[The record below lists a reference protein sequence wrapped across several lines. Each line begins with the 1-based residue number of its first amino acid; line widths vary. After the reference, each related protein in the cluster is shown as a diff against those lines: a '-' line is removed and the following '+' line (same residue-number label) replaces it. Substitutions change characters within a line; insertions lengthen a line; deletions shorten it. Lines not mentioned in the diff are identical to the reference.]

1 VSKVASADEYE
12 PFDDSENGPLD
23 RFWKYHSIHSVQ
35 KSLINPQTGLDQYQ
49 NILSCLQEKIGH
61 LDYLIS
67 NDQRRIGLMLR
78 EPEEDKDVYAVIV
91 KNAFLDSHVLAVQ
104 ELARCVRT
112 HLPHLYESRAMYQ
125 EMNLD
130 QDDGHGGNC
139 PTHLGSL
146 VPLFLPQVR
155 SAMQNVLV
163 DAYEAAGW
171 KEIHDRETNDKEYY
185 HHEILPLPEQVGVR
199 ASEHLTYRD
208 FPQLAEHTDGST
220 AFTMN
225 YAFSGPEDY
234 QGGAFFIIEE
244 TGKYKKRFLK
254 PGKNDAIVF
263 LGGRYLHG
271 VSEITGGHREM
282 FSTEFWPYPDLP
294 FGRNLWTAIP
304 ENIEDYVRQC
314 NQVQMPPYEELCTVE
329 FSEKNDH
336 GLSMEEV
343 IQKYGRKINPVV
355 DENASSDSKVNQV
368 HPEPFIPVL
377 LRDPNSGKEYDLE
390 QDFKPDEPDFFVPKS
405 LLPGEM
411 VALRWKSTGA
421 PVDGAQGESFMV
433 GLPHDLLKDFQA
445 FMNKNGVM
453 DVARGILYDEE
464 PLEFG
469 EHRLY
474 HLKDGQNWG
483 AMIQGDWDT
492 DMVWYVIYF
501 SAWRGIN
508 YLLRRV
514 SC

>member
-12 PFDDSENGPLD
+12 PFDGSENGPLD

-171 KEIHDRETNDKEYY
+171 REKRETCSY
-185 HHEILPLPEQVGVR
+185 R
-199 ASEHLTYRD
+199 AT
-208 FPQLAEHTDGST
+208 
-220 AFTMN
+220 
-225 YAFSGPEDY
+225 
-234 QGGAFFIIEE
+234 
-244 TGKYKKRFLK
+244 
-254 PGKNDAIVF
+254 
-263 LGGRYLHG
+263 
-271 VSEITGGHREM
+271 
-282 FSTEFWPYPDLP
+282 
-294 FGRNLWTAIP
+294 
-304 ENIEDYVRQC
+304 
-314 NQVQMPPYEELCTVE
+314 
-329 FSEKNDH
+329 
-336 GLSMEEV
+336 
-343 IQKYGRKINPVV
+343 
-355 DENASSDSKVNQV
+355 
-368 HPEPFIPVL
+368 
-377 LRDPNSGKEYDLE
+377 
-390 QDFKPDEPDFFVPKS
+390 
-405 LLPGEM
+405 
-411 VALRWKSTGA
+411 
-421 PVDGAQGESFMV
+421 
-433 GLPHDLLKDFQA
+433 KDFRLSFAIYMADITEDSYELVASDTTLLWPTEGDTQWIWA
-445 FMNKNGVM
+445 LQGWEQESKN
-453 DVARGILYDEE
+453 
-464 PLEFG
+464 
-469 EHRLY
+469 
-474 HLKDGQNWG
+474 
-483 AMIQGDWDT
+483 
-492 DMVWYVIYF
+492 
-501 SAWRGIN
+501 
-508 YLLRRV
+508 
-514 SC
+514 